1 MKKAILSALFLTL
14 GIITLQ
20 AQDTEDLDVKYTK
33 GLLSA
38 GTKAP
43 DFAIR
48 NPKTGK
54 ETFRLSAMR
63 PQTVKGK
70 ALPGVW
76 TLIDFW
82 ASWCSDCR
90 REMPVVKE
98 INDKFFNRLQVVG
111 VSFDTDVTKM
121 KAYCNENR
129 VTWPQYCEG
138 VKWKDTKISKQYNI
152 QWLPTMY
159 LIDPEG
165 KVAFTTVNAGKM
177 LEKLKQLDSEG
188 KLVEYETMPHYPGG
202 VKNLV
207 SRIKQIVKYPVL
219 AEKYKAEADV
229 MLVFDVNENG
239 GVENVAVD
247 KYNEVGTFSG
257 KYYEAL
263 SEQDKAVAHN
273 DVRILFE
280 KEAVR
285 TAQAF
290 GKWEPATRRGKKI
303 KVQFYLPLTFRL

>member
-14 GIITLQ
+14 GIMTIH
-20 AQDTEDLDVKYTK
+20 AQETEDLDVKYTK
-33 GLLSA
+33 GLLSE
-38 GTKAP
+38 GTIAP

-48 NPKTGK
+48 DPKTGK

-63 PQTVKGK
+63 PQKVDGK

-111 VSFDTDVTKM
+111 VSFDTETAKM
-121 KAYCNENR
+121 RAYCKENR
-129 VTWPQYCEG
+129 VDWLQYCEG

-165 KVAFTTVNAGKM
+165 KVAFTTVMAGKM

-207 SRIKQIVKYPVL
+207 SRINQILKYPAL
-219 AEKYKAEADV
+219 AEKCRAEAEV
-229 MLVFDVNENG
+229 MVVFDVNENG
-239 GVENVAVD
+239 GVENVAID
-247 KYNEVGTFSG
+247 KYNEMGAFSG
-257 KYYEAL
+257 KYYDAL

-280 KEAVR
+280 KEALR
-285 TAQAF
+285 TAQAL
-290 GKWEPATRRGKKI
+290 GRWVPGTRRGKNI

>member
-14 GIITLQ
+14 GIMTIH
-20 AQDTEDLDVKYTK
+20 AQETEDLDVKYTK
-33 GLLSA
+33 GLLSE
-38 GTKAP
+38 GTMAP

-48 NPKTGK
+48 DPKTGK

-63 PQTVKGK
+63 PQKVDGK

-111 VSFDTDVTKM
+111 VSFDTETAKM
-121 KAYCNENR
+121 RAYCKENR
-129 VTWPQYCEG
+129 VDWLQYCEG

-165 KVAFTTVNAGKM
+165 KVAFTTVMAGKM

-207 SRIKQIVKYPVL
+207 SRIRQILKYPPL
-219 AEKYKAEADV
+219 AEKCRAEAEV
-229 MLVFDVNENG
+229 MVVFDVNENG
-239 GVENVAVD
+239 GVENVAID
-247 KYNEVGTFSG
+247 KYNEMGAFSG
-257 KYYEAL
+257 KYYDAL

-280 KEAVR
+280 KEALR
-285 TAQAF
+285 TSQAL
-290 GKWEPATRRGKKI
+290 GRWVPGTRRGKNI

>member
-1 MKKAILSALFLTL
+1 MKKAILSALLLTL
-14 GIITLQ
+14 GIMTIH
-20 AQDTEDLDVKYTK
+20 AQETEDLDVKYTK
-33 GLLSA
+33 GLLSE
-38 GTKAP
+38 GTEAP

-48 NPKTGK
+48 DPKTGK

-63 PQTVKGK
+63 PQKVDGK

-111 VSFDTDVTKM
+111 VSFDTETAKM
-121 KAYCNENR
+121 RAYCKENR
-129 VTWPQYCEG
+129 VDLLQYCEG

-165 KVAFTTVNAGKM
+165 KVAFTTVMAGKM

-207 SRIKQIVKYPVL
+207 SRINQILKYPAL
-219 AEKYKAEADV
+219 AEKCRAEAEV
-229 MLVFDVNENG
+229 MVVFDVNENG
-239 GVENVAVD
+239 GVENVAID
-247 KYNEVGTFSG
+247 KYNEMGTFSG

-280 KEAVR
+280 KEALR
-285 TAQAF
+285 TAQAL
-290 GKWEPATRRGKKI
+290 GRWVPGTRRGKNI